1 MNEIKKI
8 IGLTLLRTSLL
19 SLTGCNALSMSMKNL
34 QSNYGNLPRTISVY
48 DINGKLIK
56 EYSGNVYI
64 SDASADGWE
73 ILKDGK
79 KINILCKTGTIIAEE
94 EAKE

>member
-1 MNEIKKI
+1 MKLKKI
-8 IGLTLLRTSLL
+8 IGLTLLGTSLL
-19 SLTGCNALSMSMKNL
+19 SLTGCNTFSMFMKNL
-34 QSNYGNLPRTISVY
+34 QSNYGDLPRTISVY

-79 KINILCKTGTIIAEE
+79 KINILCKTGTVIAEE
-94 EAKE
+94 K